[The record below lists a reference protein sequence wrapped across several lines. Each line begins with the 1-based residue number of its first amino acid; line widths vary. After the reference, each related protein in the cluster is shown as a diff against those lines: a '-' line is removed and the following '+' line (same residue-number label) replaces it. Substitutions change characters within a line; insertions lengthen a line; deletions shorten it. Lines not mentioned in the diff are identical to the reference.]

1 MAIPS
6 RVLGAGV
13 NSLAT
18 VSICGDGVSTATAAG
33 TSAGNATQITY
44 VYTNVD
50 SAAVGTGVRLPQTEA
65 GATVIVKNSTAN
77 PITVYPYDANSSINN
92 VGFGTINPDCS
103 AMFFAV
109 SNSLW
114 EELQGF
120 GRSVPILHYGAF
132 SDTTTQT
139 AASINTAYGMVFN
152 TTDSSNGVSIGSP
165 TSRLVADFQGV
176 YNVQFSAQ
184 LDKTSGG
191 VGNIYIWL
199 RKNGTNVPNTSTT
212 VAIQGSAARTVAA
225 WNFITQLEP
234 TEYVE
239 LMWATDDTSVR
250 ILAAS
255 ATSVWPAIPS
265 VIATL
270 TQVNNL

>member
-13 NSLAT
+13 DSLKT
-18 VSICGDGVSTATAAG
+18 VSICGDGISAVTAAG
-33 TSAGNATQITY
+33 TSAGNALQLTY
-44 VYTNVD
+44 VYTNVT
-50 SAAVGTGVRLPQTEA
+50 SAAVGTGVRLPPTEM
-65 GATVIVKNSTAN
+65 GETVIVKNSTAN
-77 PITVYPYDANSSINN
+77 AITVYPYDAGSTINN
-92 VGFGTINPDCS
+92 AGFGTINSDCS

-109 SNSLW
+109 SNTLW

-132 SDTTTQT
+132 SDTSTQV
-139 AASINTAYGMVFN
+139 AASIDTAYAMTFT

-165 TSRLVADFQGV
+165 SSRLVVDNQGV

-191 VGNIYIWL
+191 AGNIYIWL
-199 RKNGTNVPNTSTT
+199 RKNGSNVANTATT
-212 VAIQGSAARTVAA
+212 IAVQGTAARTVAA
-225 WNFITQLEP
+225 WNFIIELEP
-234 TEYVE
+234 TNYVE

-255 ATSVWPAIPS
+255 STSVWPAIPS
-265 VIATL
+265 VIATV

>member
-44 VYTNVD
+44 VYTNVN

-92 VGFGTINPDCS
+92 AGFGTINPDCS
-103 AMFFAV
+103 GMFFAV
-109 SNSLW
+109 SNLLW

-120 GRSVPILHYGAF
+120 GRAVPILHYGAF

-139 AASINTAYGMVFN
+139 AASIDTAYGMVFN

-191 VGNIYIWL
+191 AGNIYIWL
-199 RKNGTNVPNTSTT
+199 RKNGTNVPNTATT
-212 VAIQGSAARTVAA
+212 IAIQGTAARTVAA
-225 WNFITQLEP
+225 WNFIIQLEP
-234 TEYVE
+234 TQYVE

>member
-13 NSLAT
+13 NSLST
-18 VSICGDGVSTATAAG
+18 VSICGDGTATATAAG
-33 TSAGNATQITY
+33 TSAGNATQLTY
-44 VYTNVD
+44 VYTNVN
-50 SAAVGTGVRLPQTEA
+50 SAAVGTGVKLPQTEM

-77 PITVYPYDANSSINN
+77 PITVYPYDTGSSINN
-92 VGFGTINPDCS
+92 AGFGTINADCS
-103 AMFFAV
+103 ALFFAV
-109 SNSLW
+109 SNTLW

-139 AASINTAYGMVFN
+139 IVSVNAAYAMTFN
-152 TTDSSNGVSIGSP
+152 TTDAANGVSVGSP
-165 TSRLVADFQGV
+165 TSRLVVAEQGV

-184 LDKTSGG
+184 LDKAAGSAAT
-191 VGNIYIWL
+191 IHIWL
-199 RKNGTNVPNTSTT
+199 RKNGVNVPNTASK
-212 VAIQGSAARTVAA
+212 VVIQGTAAELVAA
-225 WNFITQLEP
+225 WNFIIQLEP
-234 TEYVE
+234 TNYVE
-239 LMWATDDTSVR
+239 LMWSSDDTDV
-250 ILAAS
+250 ILLAAS

-265 VIATL
+265 VICTV

>member
-13 NSLAT
+13 DSLKT
-18 VSICGDGVSTATAAG
+18 VSICGDGISAVTAAG
-33 TSAGNATQITY
+33 TSAGNALQLTY
-44 VYTNVD
+44 VYTNVT
-50 SAAVGTGVRLPQTEA
+50 SAAVGTGVRLPPTEM
-65 GATVIVKNSTAN
+65 GETVIVKNSTAN
-77 PITVYPYDANSSINN
+77 AITVYPYDAGSTINN
-92 VGFGTINPDCS
+92 AGFGTINPDCS

-109 SNSLW
+109 SNTLW

-132 SDTTTQT
+132 SDTSTQV
-139 AASINTAYGMVFN
+139 AASIDTAYAMTFT

-165 TSRLVADFQGV
+165 TSRLVVANQGV

-191 VGNIYIWL
+191 AGNIYIWL
-199 RKNGTNVPNTSTT
+199 RKNGSNVANTATT
-212 VAIQGSAARTVAA
+212 IAIQGTAARTVAA
-225 WNFITQLEP
+225 WNFIIQLEP
-234 TEYVE
+234 TNYVE

-255 ATSVWPAIPS
+255 STSVWPAIPS
-265 VIATL
+265 VIATV

>member
-1 MAIPS
+1 VAIPS
-6 RVLGAGV
+6 RVLGSGI
-13 NSLAT
+13 NSLST
-18 VSICGDGVSTATAAG
+18 VSICGDGASAVTAAG
-33 TSAGNATQITY
+33 TSAGNATELTH
-44 VYTNVD
+44 VYNNV
-50 SAAVGTGVRLPQTEA
+50 STVGSGEGVKLPPTEM
-65 GATVIVKNSTAN
+65 GETIIVRNGGAN
-77 PITVYPYDANSSINN
+77 PLLVYPYDAGSSINS
-92 VGFGTINPDCS
+92 VGSGLINTGCS
-103 AMFFAV
+103 ALFFAV
-109 SNSLW
+109 SNTVW

-120 GRSVPILHYGAF
+120 GRAVPILHYGAF
-132 SDTTTQT
+132 SDTTLQ
-139 AASINTAYGMVFN
+139 AAVSINTAYGMTFN

-165 TSRLVADFQGV
+165 TSQLVAANQGV

-199 RKNGTNVPNTSTT
+199 RKNGSNVPNTSTT

-265 VIATL
+265 VICTI

>member
-13 NSLAT
+13 DSLKT
-18 VSICGDGVSTATAAG
+18 VSICGDGISTATAAG
-33 TSAGNATQITY
+33 TSAGNALQLTY

-50 SAAVGTGVRLPQTEA
+50 SAAVGTGVRLPPTEM
-65 GATVIVKNSTAN
+65 GETVIVKNSTAN
-77 PITVYPYDANSSINN
+77 PITVYPYDTGSSIDNA
-92 VGFGTINPDCS
+92 GSGTINADCS

-109 SNSLW
+109 SNTLW

-132 SDTTTQT
+132 SDTTTQV
-139 AASINTAYGMVFN
+139 AASIDVAYGMVFN

-165 TSRLVADFQGV
+165 TSRLVVANQGV

-191 VGNIYIWL
+191 TGNIYIWL
-199 RKNGTNVPNTSTT
+199 RKNGTNVPNTATT
-212 VAIQGSAARTVAA
+212 IAIQGTAARTVAA
-225 WNFITQLEP
+225 WNFIIQLES
-234 TEYVE
+234 THYVE

>member
-44 VYTNVD
+44 VYTNVN

-103 AMFFAV
+103 GMFFAV

-120 GRSVPILHYGAF
+120 GRAVPILHYGAF

-184 LDKTSGG
+184 LDKTSGSAA
-191 VGNIYIWL
+191 NIYIWL
-199 RKNGTNVPNTSTT
+199 RKNGTNVPNTTT
-212 VAIQGSAARTVAA
+212 VVTLQGSSAKAVAA
-225 WNFITQLEP
+225 WNYIIQLDPTQ
-234 TEYVE
+234 YVE
-239 LMWATDDTSVR
+239 LMWATDDTDVK
-250 ILAAS
+250 ILAAT

-265 VIATL
+265 VIATV

>member
-1 MAIPS
+1 MSIPS
-6 RVLGAGV
+6 RVLGSGI
-13 NSLAT
+13 SQLST
-18 VSICGDGVSTATAAG
+18 VSICGDGTASLAAAG

-44 VYTNVD
+44 VYNKVSTVA
-50 SAAVGTGVRLPQTEA
+50 SGAGVKLPKAEMGETIIIRNG
-65 GATVIVKNSTAN
+65 GANAL
-77 PITVYPYDANSSINN
+77 TVYPYSATDTINSA
-92 VGFGTINPDCS
+92 GFGTINTDCS
-103 AMFFAV
+103 AMFYAV
-109 SNSLW
+109 SNTLW

-120 GRSVPILHYGAF
+120 GRSVPILHFGSF
-132 SDTTTQT
+132 SDTTLQT
-139 AASINTAYGMVFN
+139 AASINTAYGMTFN

-165 TSRLVADFQGV
+165 TSRLVVANQGV

-191 VGNIYIWL
+191 AGNIYIWL
-199 RKNGTNVPNTSTT
+199 RKNGTNVANTATT
-212 VAIQGSAARTVAA
+212 IAIQGTAARTVAA
-225 WNFITQLEP
+225 WNFLIQLEP
-234 TEYVE
+234 TNYVE

-265 VIATL
+265 VICTL

>member
-44 VYTNVD
+44 VYTNVN

-92 VGFGTINPDCS
+92 AGFGTINPDCS
-103 AMFFAV
+103 GMFFAV

-120 GRSVPILHYGAF
+120 GRAVPILHYGAF

-139 AASINTAYGMVFN
+139 AASIDTAYGMVFN

-191 VGNIYIWL
+191 AGNIYIWL
-199 RKNGTNVPNTSTT
+199 RKNGTNVPNTTT
-212 VAIQGSAARTVAA
+212 TIAIQGTAARTVAA
-225 WNFITQLEP
+225 WNFIIQLEP
-234 TEYVE
+234 TQYVE

>member
-13 NSLAT
+13 DSLKT
-18 VSICGDGVSTATAAG
+18 VSICGDGTSTATAAG
-33 TSAGNATQITY
+33 TSAGNALQLTY

-50 SAAVGTGVRLPQTEA
+50 SAAVGTGVKLPQTEA

-77 PITVYPYDANSSINN
+77 PITVYPYDTGSSIDNA
-92 VGFGTINPDCS
+92 GSGTINADCS

-109 SNSLW
+109 SNTLW

-132 SDTTTQT
+132 SDTTTQV
-139 AASINTAYGMVFN
+139 AASINVAYGMVFN
-152 TTDSSNGVSIGSP
+152 TTDNSNGVSVGSP

-184 LDKTSGG
+184 LDKTSGSAAK
-191 VGNIYIWL
+191 IYIWL
-199 RKNGTNVPNTSTT
+199 RKNGTNVPNTTT
-212 VAIQGSAARTVAA
+212 VVTLQGSSAKAVAA
-225 WNFITQLEP
+225 WNYIVQLDP
-234 TEYVE
+234 AQYVE
-239 LMWATDDTSVR
+239 LMWATDDTDVK
-250 ILAAS
+250 ILAAT

-265 VIATL
+265 VIATV

>member
-6 RVLGAGV
+6 RVLGSGV
-13 NSLAT
+13 NQLST
-18 VSICGDGVSTATAAG
+18 VSICGDGNAAVTAAG
-33 TSAGNATQITY
+33 TSAGNATQLTY
-44 VYTNVD
+44 VYNNVTT
-50 SAAVGTGVRLPQTEA
+50 TGSGAGVKLPKAEMGETIIIRN
-65 GATVIVKNSTAN
+65 GGAN
-77 PITVYPYDANSSINN
+77 PLTVYPYSATDTINTA
-92 VGFGTINPDCS
+92 GSGTINVDCS
-103 AMFFAV
+103 AMFYAV
-109 SNSLW
+109 SNTLW

-132 SDTTTQT
+132 SDTTLQT

-165 TSRLVADFQGV
+165 TSRLVVDNQGV

-191 VGNIYIWL
+191 TGNIYIWL
-199 RKNGTNVPNTSTT
+199 RKNGTNVDNTATNI
-212 VAIQGSAARTVAA
+212 AIQGTAARTVAA
-225 WNFITQLEP
+225 WNFIIQLEP
-234 TEYVE
+234 TNYVE
-239 LMWATDDTSVR
+239 LMWATDDTTIR

-255 ATSVWPAIPS
+255 ATSVWPATPS
-265 VIATL
+265 VICTI

>member
-13 NSLAT
+13 DSLKT
-18 VSICGDGVSTATAAG
+18 VSICGDGISTATAAG
-33 TSAGNATQITY
+33 TSAGNALQLTY
-44 VYTNVD
+44 VYTNVN
-50 SAAVGTGVRLPQTEA
+50 SAAVGTGVRLPPTEM
-65 GATVIVKNSTAN
+65 GETVIVKNSTAN
-77 PITVYPYDANSSINN
+77 PITVYPYDAGSSINN
-92 VGFGTINPDCS
+92 AGFGTINPDCS

-109 SNSLW
+109 SNTLW

-132 SDTTTQT
+132 SDTSTQV
-139 AASINTAYGMVFN
+139 AASIDTAYAMTFT

-165 TSRLVADFQGV
+165 SSRLVVANQGV

-184 LDKTSGG
+184 LDQTSGG
-191 VGNIYIWL
+191 TVNVYIWL
-199 RKNGTNVPNTSTT
+199 RKNGVNVPNTAST
-212 VAIQGSAARTVAA
+212 VALQGTAARLVAA
-225 WNFITQLEP
+225 WNFIIQLEP
-234 TEYVE
+234 THYVE
-239 LMWATDDTSVR
+239 LMWATDNTNAR

>member
-13 NSLAT
+13 DSLKT
-18 VSICGDGVSTATAAG
+18 VSICGDGISTATATG
-33 TSAGNATQITY
+33 TSAGNALQITY
-44 VYTNVD
+44 VYTNIN
-50 SAAVGTGVRLPQTEA
+50 SAAAGTGVRLPPTEM
-65 GATVIVKNSTAN
+65 GETVIVKNSTAN
-77 PITVYPYDANSSINN
+77 PITVYPYDAGSSINN

-109 SNSLW
+109 SNTLW

-132 SDTTTQT
+132 SDTTTQV
-139 AASINTAYGMVFN
+139 AASIDTAYAMTFT
-152 TTDSSNGVSIGSP
+152 TTDAANGVSIGSP
-165 TSRLVADFQGV
+165 TSRLVVANQGV

-184 LDKTSGG
+184 LDQTSGG
-191 VGNIYIWL
+191 TVNVYIWL
-199 RKNGTNVPNTSTT
+199 RKNGVNVPNTAST
-212 VAIQGSAARTVAA
+212 VALQGTAARLVAA
-225 WNFITQLEP
+225 WNFIIQLEP
-234 TEYVE
+234 TNYVE
-239 LMWATDDTSVR
+239 LMWATDSTNAR